1 MMMMPVGFR
10 FEPTD
15 EELVG
20 FYLLNKVRGEDLGWD
35 GIGEFDIYGETAPW
49 QFCGDQEKLYVFTR
63 LKNLSKNRVA
73 RTAGCGGVWHENSS
87 DKIYDAQGD
96 VIGARKLFSFKVK
109 EGSCMKKSNWIMHE
123 FSLVG
128 EGERTTDWVLCTI
141 QKKESGSRAG
151 VKRCFQDQSSPTI
164 ISVDTPSPCYKE
176 EEVLLL
182 EDGSQ
187 QRKKMRCDVKCDGP
201 QATGTPSECPS
212 EFGTPESEFTP
223 SQNSV
228 DIVEESNT
236 QKTDLETLT
245 ATDNSDSEFSVS
257 YEYLETLMS
266 CQLADDSA
274 SEFYA
279 SYGYLPPPPSPV
291 GGHLP
296 LDAWVDSWDPEFG
309 TCLVRDNLSAAFCS
323 TRVLKDHVKDDT
335 STL

>member
-1 MMMMPVGFR
+1 MPVGFR

-20 FYLLNKVRGEDLGWD
+20 FYLLNKARGEDVGWD
-35 GIGEFDIYGETAPW
+35 GIRDFDIYGEKAPW
-49 QFCGDQEKLYVFTR
+49 QFCGDQEEKLYVFTR
-63 LKNLSKNRVA
+63 LKKLSKNRVA
-73 RTAGCGGVWHENSS
+73 RTAGCGVWHENSS

-96 VIGARKLFSFKVK
+96 VIGARKLFCFKVK
-109 EGSCMKKSNWIMHE
+109 KQKSNWLMHE

-141 QKKESGSRAG
+141 QKKESRSRAG

-164 ISVDTPSPCYKE
+164 ISVETPCPCYDE
-176 EEVLLL
+176 

-187 QRKKMRCDVKCDGP
+187 QRKKMRCDVECEGP
-201 QATGTPSECPS
+201 QATWTPSECPS
-212 EFGTPESEFTP
+212 EFGTPQSE
-223 SQNSV
+223 
-228 DIVEESNT
+228 
-236 QKTDLETLT
+236 LETPLGCLPQGCLPP
-245 ATDNSDSEFSVS
+245 ASDNSDSEFSVS

-266 CQLADDSA
+266 CNDDSA

-296 LDAWVDSWDPEFG
+296 LDAWVDSFLG
-309 TCLVRDNLSAAFCS
+309 S
-323 TRVLKDHVKDDT
+323 
-335 STL
+335 